1 MKRTV
6 SFASRGETR
15 SRGGGEGAP
24 SRARRAGGPTPSTR
38 ASWSRAW
45 WSTSTFATSRVVRG
59 DAEIA
64 RLPMDKARGN
74 VEKKGGKHTAARSP
88 RCLPPLG
95 LAPAGNF
102 TPRAHWSQT
111 ASHTKFGARGPRKRV
126 GCRPRTVFGPLK
138 MALPRLGWGSGLD
151 EVARGA
157 LRFLTSRSKRRPAT
171 RLCASWLAAR
181 RASADFGA
189 VSWAEAVFETSI
201 PRAKRPNARRIPR
214 TVARTRRPSARGRSS
229 AWCSPV

>member
-1 MKRTV
+1 MVAGMVVDFDLRD
-6 SFASRGETR
+6 FA
-15 SRGGGEGAP
+15 
-24 SRARRAGGPTPSTR
+24 
-38 ASWSRAW
+38 
-45 WSTSTFATSRVVRG
+45 VVRG

-74 VEKKGGKHTAARSP
+74 VEKKEGNTPLRGHRGAFRHLASR
-88 RCLPPLG
+88 PP
-95 LAPAGNF
+95 GNF

-157 LRFLTSRSKRRPAT
+157 LRFLTSRWKNSPK
-171 RLCASWLAAR
+171 
-181 RASADFGA
+181 
-189 VSWAEAVFETSI
+189 
-201 PRAKRPNARRIPR
+201 
-214 TVARTRRPSARGRSS
+214 
-229 AWCSPV
+229 SPVYPS